1 MQYELRHGISQRNL
15 WPAGSSFE
23 QISVPLAR
31 ANIIGIIINDKVF
44 GAGYPIVLFYEID
57 FVRAI
62 GSLTQ

>member
-1 MQYELRHGISQRNL
+1 
-15 WPAGSSFE
+15 
-23 QISVPLAR
+23 LAR

-44 GAGYPIVLFYEID
+44 FAGYPIVLFYEVD